1 MELLKTIKE
10 RWDAETPLF
19 FVGIKKLALSL
30 GTAATAVLLA
40 NQSLSLGL
48 DGSILSICKYAI
60 AACAAM
66 GMTSQLTMVPP
77 TDPK

>member
-19 FVGIKKLALSL
+19 FVKIKKMALTL
-30 GTAATAVLLA
+30 GTSATAVLLA
-40 NQSLSLGL
+40 NQSLSLEL
-48 DGSILSICKYAI
+48 DGNILSICKYAI
-60 AACAAM
+60 AACVAM

-77 TDPK
+77 TNPK

>member
-19 FVGIKKLALSL
+19 FVGVKKLALTL
-30 GTAATAVLLA
+30 GTSATAVLLA

-48 DGSILSICKYAI
+48 DNNILSICKYAI